1 MPAQPSPFTSKLG
14 ISASDK
20 LRSPFNQRAW
30 SWAVAGAVIGGLMAL
45 LIHLPAQ
52 WLAQV
57 LFKAT
62 QGQVQLKEV
71 QGSVW
76 QGSGKLVLTGG
87 EGSRD
92 ALALPGR
99 IQWQTDMSLDAAY
112 RPNFNFNL
120 NAVCCMAKAARLT
133 LQPTERLQ
141 VWQLQVDDH
150 QSQWPAHLLSGLG
163 APWNTLQPEGTLV
176 LETKQLRVNFQTQPS
191 WLQGGI
197 TLTAENMS
205 SKLSTLKPMGTYQ
218 INLGGASAAN
228 PLPSLSLTTQS
239 GSLLL
244 SGQGQWQGSRLQ
256 FRGEAS
262 AVPEHAAALSNLL
275 NIIGRRQGA
284 RSLLSLG

>member
-1 MPAQPSPFTSKLG
+1 MSTKRSAFMLNSGLASK
-14 ISASDK
+14 DK
-20 LRSPFNQRAW
+20 VRPKVTQKGW
-30 SWAVAGAVIGGLMAL
+30 SWVMVGSVLGALTAL
-45 LIHLPAQ
+45 IIHLPAQ
-52 WLAQV
+52 WLAQA
-57 LFKAT
+57 LLKAT
-62 QGQVQLKEV
+62 QGQVQLQEV

-76 QGSGKLVLTGG
+76 QGSGKLILTGG

-99 IQWQTDMSLDAAY
+99 IQWQTSMSFDASN
-112 RPNFNFNL
+112 RPQFNFNL
-120 NAVCCMAKAARLT
+120 NAVCCMAKAARLS
-133 LQPTERLQ
+133 LQATERMQ
-141 VWQLQVDDH
+141 AWQLHVDDH
-150 QSQWPAHLLSGLG
+150 LSQWPAHLLSGLG
-163 APWNTLQPEGTLV
+163 APWNTLQPEGILR
-176 LETKQLRVNFQTQPS
+176 LETKQLRVNFQAQPS
-191 WLQGGI
+191 WLQGDI

-205 SKLSTLKPMGTYQ
+205 STLSTLKPMGTYQ
-218 INLGGASAAN
+218 INLGGASATS
-228 PLPSLSLTTQS
+228 PFPSLSLTTQS

>member
-1 MPAQPSPFTSKLG
+1 MRAKPSPFSLKLG
-14 ISASDK
+14 LNAKDK
-20 LRSPFNQRAW
+20 MRSSFRQRGW
-30 SWAVAGAVIGGLMAL
+30 SWAVVGAVLGALMAM

-52 WLAQV
+52 WLAQA
-57 LFKAT
+57 LFNASL
-62 QGQVQLKEV
+62 GQVQLQEV
-71 QGSVW
+71 KGSVW

-99 IQWQTDMSLDAAY
+99 INWQTGMSLNASNH
-112 RPNFNFNL
+112 PQINVIL
-120 NAVCCMAKAARLT
+120 NAACCMTQAARLS
-133 LQPTERLQ
+133 LQATERLQ
-141 VWQLQVDDH
+141 VWQLIVDDH

-163 APWNTLQPEGTLV
+163 APWNTLQPEGTLKFQ
-176 LETKQLRVNFQTQPS
+176 TKQLKVNFQSQPS
-191 WLQGGI
+191 WLQGGF

-218 INLGGASAAN
+218 INLEVASAAN

>member
-1 MPAQPSPFTSKLG
+1 MPTQPL
-14 ISASDK
+14 D
-20 LRSPFNQRAW
+20 FNKVRTPRNPRAW
-30 SWAVAGAVIGGLMAL
+30 AWAMTGALLGALMAL

-52 WLAQV
+52 WLAQALV
-57 LFKAT
+57 KASL
-62 QGQVQLKEV
+62 GQVQLQEV

-99 IQWQTDMSLDAAY
+99 INWQTSISLNASN
-112 RPNFNFNL
+112 RPQFNFSL
-120 NAVCCMAKAARLT
+120 NAACCMTQAVRLS
-133 LQPTERLQ
+133 LQATEGLR
-141 VWQLQVDDH
+141 VWQLVVDDH

-163 APWNTLQPEGTLV
+163 APWNTLQPEGTLK
-176 LETKQLRVNFQTQPS
+176 LQTKQLKVNFQSQPS
-191 WLQGGI
+191 WLQGAI

-218 INLGGASAAN
+218 INLEVASAAN